1 MDRDTFYVN
10 IGTDESQSKV
20 KYSYMSIKES
30 FAKLDAII
38 NGTCVLCVP
47 IVSSINRETNQYK
60 LDCDGNINRIVTA
73 FSHAN
78 SFDKLTILLPSNYE
92 SMNILNVFKENNEGK
107 VILKHTGYFGKHA
120 GEQRSLPE
128 CYENTL
134 KLIEKKY
141 SEYDWIFVESQYLAN
156 ALCKA
161 GYKNKLIFYNNVCGI
176 KLDGVVKT
184 RSFMKGYDKLNKKL
198 VDNCAYTI
206 CVSPET
212 TEYWKS
218 FSISE
223 GNTGENILN
232 LPYLIDRELPY
243 FDYNPDS
250 ELQSYI
256 QQLAKDG
263 CIIYLPYRLTDEGY
277 QMNKVV
283 YYVNRYCNLN
293 NVCILYSDPNNS
305 GFMETLKTKFSDKVK
320 YVKVSTDRNIYY
332 TLIDSSLVTI
342 PYFEDIAFINHATI
356 HEMFSEKANCNIV
369 LDKTQTIEK
378 ISDYKPIP
386 IYRISFE

>member
-1 MDRDTFYVN
+1 MDRDTFN
-10 IGTDESQSKV
+10 INIRTDESKPKV
-20 KYSYMSIKES
+20 KYLYMGIKES
-30 FAKLDAII
+30 FAKLDTII
-38 NGTCVLCVP
+38 NGSHVLCVP

-92 SMNILNVFKENNEGK
+92 SMNILNDFKDNNEGK
-107 VILKHTGYFGKHA
+107 VVLKHTSYFGKHA

-134 KLIEKKY
+134 KLIEKNY
-141 SEYDWIFVESQYLAN
+141 SGYDWIFVESQYLAD

-161 GYKNKLIFYNNVCGI
+161 GYKNKLIFYNNVCEI
-176 KLDGVVKT
+176 ELDGVVKT

-218 FSISE
+218 FVISE
-223 GNTGENILN
+223 GGTRENILN
-232 LPYLIDRELPY
+232 LPYLIDRELTY
-243 FDYNPDS
+243 FSYIPDS
-250 ELQSYI
+250 KLQLHI
-256 QQLAKDG
+256 ERLAQDM

-283 YYVNRYCNLN
+283 NYVNMLASD
-293 NVCILYSDPNNS
+293 VCIIYSDPNNS
-305 GFMETLKTKFSDKVK
+305 GFMETLKTRFNDKVK

-332 TLIDSSLVTI
+332 TLIDSPFVSI

-356 HEMFSEKANCNIV
+356 HEMFNNKANCTII

-378 ISDYKPIP
+378 ISDYGDLPLD
-386 IYRISFE
+386 RIFWY